1 MVNPDGITN
10 SYDAFGN
17 VSVSGNTEIQ
27 NPYTYN
33 AEYIDAS
40 TGNQYLRARYYDLE
54 EGIFLTQD
62 SYLGS
67 LLEPLS
73 QNLYTYA
80 ENNPV
85 NYSDPSG
92 HGILSKIKSAAKKV
106 ATTVK
111 NTYNKAK
118 TWVKNTYNKAK
129 NWVSNTYQN
138 AKKALTNVVS
148 SSGSSEKNKSGK
160 SSSGGRYSSGGSNAG
175 NRKYSS
181 SSRGS
186 GKSNF
191 YRPSTY
197 ERAKSFGQSRYNWFS
212 SKMKES
218 GNIRNSWTKAIEK
231 TVRKFCTTASRI
243 KKDAVRSV
251 KAANIAI
258 GISAITIGKM
268 KLEQLKK
275 KLPNINIS
283 IDYTGTWKD
292 SLQLGLGIVTTG
304 GGLLLTL
311 VGGGSEIASVGSSSA
326 ISIPAA
332 TEGIGIAGSG
342 LAISLDALR
351 NMFDVRIQKS
361 ESSKGSESG
370 KNGSDTSEALNK
382 EGTNSEWH
390 RMTLKESRQAAK
402 KLGYEKTNYR
412 AKNGEPIYYNKKTKT
427 YISQDIGSADGS
439 GPHNGG
445 VWKMGK
451 SPQELNSKSTRLGT
465 YDGNLNRI
473 GD

>member
-1 MVNPDGITN
+1 M
-10 SYDAFGN
+10 
-17 VSVSGNTEIQ
+17 
-27 NPYTYN
+27 
-33 AEYIDAS
+33 
-40 TGNQYLRARYYDLE
+40 
-54 EGIFLTQD
+54 
-62 SYLGS
+62 
-67 LLEPLS
+67 
-73 QNLYTYA
+73 
-80 ENNPV
+80 
-85 NYSDPSG
+85 
-92 HGILSKIKSAAKKV
+92 
-106 ATTVK
+106 
-111 NTYNKAK
+111 
-118 TWVKNTYNKAK
+118 KNTYNKAK

-292 SLQLGLGIVTTG
+292 SLQLRLGIVTTG

-311 VGGGSEIASVGSSSA
+311 AGGGSEIASIGSSSA

-342 LAISLDALR
+342 LAISFDALR

-390 RMTLKESRQAAK
+390 RMTSKESQQAAK

-439 GPHNGG
+439 GPVSYTHLTLPTILR
-445 VWKMGK
+445 V
-451 SPQELNSKSTRLGT
+451 
-465 YDGNLNRI
+465 
-473 GD
+473 

>member
-1 MVNPDGITN
+1 M
-10 SYDAFGN
+10 
-17 VSVSGNTEIQ
+17 
-27 NPYTYN
+27 
-33 AEYIDAS
+33 
-40 TGNQYLRARYYDLE
+40 
-54 EGIFLTQD
+54 
-62 SYLGS
+62 
-67 LLEPLS
+67 EPLS
-73 QNLYTYA
+73 QNLYTYI

-85 NYSDPSG
+85 NYTDPSG
-92 HGILSKIKSAAKKV
+92 HGIWSKIKSAAKKV
-106 ATTVK
+106 TTTVK

-138 AKKALTNVVS
+138 AKKALTNVVY

-197 ERAKSFGQSRYNWFS
+197 EWAKGFGQSRYNWFS

-326 ISIPAA
+326 ISIPVA
-332 TEGIGIAGSG
+332 TEGIAIAGTG
-342 LAISLDALR
+342 LAISGSTLA

-361 ESSKGSESG
+361 ESNKGNGSG
-370 KNGSDTSEALNK
+370 KSAGERGKENVPDKAKEIARQVKENNGAQPKGYKNIPLE
-382 EGTNSEWH
+382 EGA
-390 RMTLKESRQAAK
+390 Q
-402 KLGYEKTNYR
+402 KLPEGVNYR
-412 AKNGEPIYYNKKTKT
+412 EY
-427 YISQDIGSADGS
+427 DINPYVKGQNR
-439 GPHNGG
+439 GPERI
-445 VWKMGK
+445 V
-451 SPQELNSKSTRLGT
+451 
-465 YDGNLNRI
+465 I
-473 GD
+473 GDDNSVWYTNDHYYTFTRIE

>member
-1 MVNPDGITN
+1 M
-10 SYDAFGN
+10 
-17 VSVSGNTEIQ
+17 
-27 NPYTYN
+27 
-33 AEYIDAS
+33 
-40 TGNQYLRARYYDLE
+40 
-54 EGIFLTQD
+54 
-62 SYLGS
+62 
-67 LLEPLS
+67 EPLS
-73 QNLYTYA
+73 QNLYTYI

-85 NYSDPSG
+85 NYTDPSG
-92 HGILSKIKSAAKKV
+92 HGIWSKIKSAAKKV
-106 ATTVK
+106 TTTVK

-138 AKKALTNVVS
+138 AKKALTNIVS

-186 GKSNF
+186 SKSNF

-197 ERAKSFGQSRYNWFS
+197 ERAKRFGQSRYNWFS

-243 KKDAVRSV
+243 KKDAVKSV

-311 VGGGSEIASVGSSSA
+311 AGGGSEIASVGSSSA
-326 ISIPAA
+326 ISIPVA
-332 TEGIGIAGSG
+332 TEGIAIAGTG
-342 LAISLDALR
+342 LAISGSTLA

-361 ESSKGSESG
+361 ESNKGNGSG
-370 KNGSDTSEALNK
+370 KSAGERGKENVPDKAKEIARQVKENNGAQPKGYKNIPLE
-382 EGTNSEWH
+382 EGA
-390 RMTLKESRQAAK
+390 Q
-402 KLGYEKTNYR
+402 KLPEGVNYR
-412 AKNGEPIYYNKKTKT
+412 EY
-427 YISQDIGSADGS
+427 DINPYVKGQNR
-439 GPHNGG
+439 GPERI
-445 VWKMGK
+445 V
-451 SPQELNSKSTRLGT
+451 
-465 YDGNLNRI
+465 I
-473 GD
+473 GDDNSVWYTNDHYYTFTRIE

>member
-1 MVNPDGITN
+1 M
-10 SYDAFGN
+10 
-17 VSVSGNTEIQ
+17 
-27 NPYTYN
+27 
-33 AEYIDAS
+33 
-40 TGNQYLRARYYDLE
+40 
-54 EGIFLTQD
+54 
-62 SYLGS
+62 
-67 LLEPLS
+67 EPLS
-73 QNLYTYA
+73 QNLYTYT

-85 NYSDPSG
+85 NYTDSSG

-106 ATTVK
+106 TTTVK

-243 KKDAVRSV
+243 KKDAVKSV

-311 VGGGSEIASVGSSSA
+311 AGGGSEIASVGSSSA

-332 TEGIGIAGSG
+332 AEGIGIAGSG
-342 LAISLDALR
+342 LAISFDALR

-361 ESSKGSESG
+361 ESNKGKGDGES
-370 KNGSDTSEALNK
+370 N
-382 EGTNSEWH
+382 
-390 RMTLKESRQAAK
+390 
-402 KLGYEKTNYR
+402 
-412 AKNGEPIYYNKKTKT
+412 KTKGNIT
-427 YISQDIGSADGS
+427 ERLDTNEIPNMTKQEIIDSIPDDWEYTE
-439 GPHNGG
+439 HNGFVHIKDETG
-445 VWKMGK
+445 KMRIRIDPPDK
-451 SPQELNSKSTRLGT
+451 MTKCPHIHA
-465 YDGNLNRI
+465 YDNNGNLLDRFGNIVDRTSPA
-473 GD
+473 GHLPYKN

>member
-1 MVNPDGITN
+1 M
-10 SYDAFGN
+10 
-17 VSVSGNTEIQ
+17 
-27 NPYTYN
+27 
-33 AEYIDAS
+33 
-40 TGNQYLRARYYDLE
+40 
-54 EGIFLTQD
+54 
-62 SYLGS
+62 GS

-106 ATTVK
+106 TTTVK

-186 GKSNF
+186 SKSNF

-197 ERAKSFGQSRYNWFS
+197 ERAKRFGQSRYNWFS

-231 TVRKFCTTASRI
+231 TVRKFCTTANRI
-243 KKDAVRSV
+243 KKDAVKSV

-304 GGLLLTL
+304 GGPLLTL
-311 VGGGSEIASVGSSSA
+311 AGGGSEIASVGSSSA
-326 ISIPAA
+326 ISIPAVA
-332 TEGIGIAGSG
+332 EGIGIAGSG
-342 LAISLDALR
+342 LAISFDALR

-361 ESSKGSESG
+361 ESSKGDGGGKETPSEYNISSKQFG
-370 KNGSDTSEALNK
+370 KKWGKHKIDYPDLSMEEYRDLIDDVFKNPDKIIRDVDNNEFLYLKGENLLRITENGDFVSLYPGANSDRVLSAIEK
-382 EGTNSEWH
+382 GGTIWQ
-390 RMTLKESRQAAK
+390 K
-402 KLGYEKTNYR
+402 
-412 AKNGEPIYYNKKTKT
+412 
-427 YISQDIGSADGS
+427 
-439 GPHNGG
+439 
-445 VWKMGK
+445 
-451 SPQELNSKSTRLGT
+451 
-465 YDGNLNRI
+465 
-473 GD
+473 

>member
-1 MVNPDGITN
+1 M
-10 SYDAFGN
+10 
-17 VSVSGNTEIQ
+17 
-27 NPYTYN
+27 
-33 AEYIDAS
+33 
-40 TGNQYLRARYYDLE
+40 
-54 EGIFLTQD
+54 
-62 SYLGS
+62 
-67 LLEPLS
+67 EPLS
-73 QNLYTYA
+73 QNLYTYI

-85 NYSDPSG
+85 NYTDPSG
-92 HGILSKIKSAAKKV
+92 HGIWSKIKSAAKKV
-106 ATTVK
+106 TTTVK

-197 ERAKSFGQSRYNWFS
+197 EWAKGFGQSRYNWFS

-292 SLQLGLGIVTTG
+292 SLQLRLGIVTTG

-311 VGGGSEIASVGSSSA
+311 AGGGSEIASVGSSSA
-326 ISIPAA
+326 ISIPVA
-332 TEGIGIAGSG
+332 TEGIAIAGTG
-342 LAISLDALR
+342 LAISGSTLA

-361 ESSKGSESG
+361 ESNKGNGSG
-370 KNGSDTSEALNK
+370 KSAGERGKENVPDKAKEIARQVKENNGAQPKGYKNIPLE
-382 EGTNSEWH
+382 EGA
-390 RMTLKESRQAAK
+390 Q
-402 KLGYEKTNYR
+402 KLPEGVNYR
-412 AKNGEPIYYNKKTKT
+412 EY
-427 YISQDIGSADGS
+427 DINPYVKGQNR
-439 GPHNGG
+439 GPERI
-445 VWKMGK
+445 V
-451 SPQELNSKSTRLGT
+451 
-465 YDGNLNRI
+465 I
-473 GD
+473 GDDNSVWYTNDHYYTFTRIE

>member
-1 MVNPDGITN
+1 M
-10 SYDAFGN
+10 
-17 VSVSGNTEIQ
+17 
-27 NPYTYN
+27 
-33 AEYIDAS
+33 
-40 TGNQYLRARYYDLE
+40 
-54 EGIFLTQD
+54 
-62 SYLGS
+62 
-67 LLEPLS
+67 EPLS
-73 QNLYTYA
+73 QNLYTYT

-85 NYSDPSG
+85 NYTDSSG

-106 ATTVK
+106 TTTVK

-148 SSGSSEKNKSGK
+148 SSSSSEKNKSGK

-197 ERAKSFGQSRYNWFS
+197 EWAKGFGQSRYNWFS

-218 GNIRNSWTKAIEK
+218 GNIRNSWTKAVEK

-311 VGGGSEIASVGSSSA
+311 ASGGSEIASVGSSSA

-332 TEGIGIAGSG
+332 TEGIAIAGTG
-342 LAISLDALR
+342 LAISGSALT

-361 ESSKGSESG
+361 ESNKGKGDGES
-370 KNGSDTSEALNK
+370 N
-382 EGTNSEWH
+382 
-390 RMTLKESRQAAK
+390 
-402 KLGYEKTNYR
+402 
-412 AKNGEPIYYNKKTKT
+412 KTKGNIT
-427 YISQDIGSADGS
+427 DR
-439 GPHNGG
+439 
-445 VWKMGK
+445 K
-451 SPQELNSKSTRLGT
+451 SVV
-465 YDGNLNRI
+465 
-473 GD
+473 

>member
-1 MVNPDGITN
+1 M
-10 SYDAFGN
+10 
-17 VSVSGNTEIQ
+17 
-27 NPYTYN
+27 
-33 AEYIDAS
+33 
-40 TGNQYLRARYYDLE
+40 
-54 EGIFLTQD
+54 
-62 SYLGS
+62 
-67 LLEPLS
+67 EPLS
-73 QNLYTYA
+73 QNLYTYI

-85 NYSDPSG
+85 NYTDPSG
-92 HGILSKIKSAAKKV
+92 HGIWSKIKSAAKKV
-106 ATTVK
+106 TTTVK

-197 ERAKSFGQSRYNWFS
+197 EWAKGFGQSRYNWFS

-326 ISIPAA
+326 ISIPVA
-332 TEGIGIAGSG
+332 TEGIAIAGTG
-342 LAISLDALR
+342 LAISGSTLA

-361 ESSKGSESG
+361 ESNKGNGSG
-370 KNGSDTSEALNK
+370 KSAGERGKENVPDKAKEIARQVKENNGAQPKGYKNIPLE
-382 EGTNSEWH
+382 EGA
-390 RMTLKESRQAAK
+390 Q
-402 KLGYEKTNYR
+402 KLPEGVNYR
-412 AKNGEPIYYNKKTKT
+412 EY
-427 YISQDIGSADGS
+427 DINPYVKGQNR
-439 GPHNGG
+439 GPERI
-445 VWKMGK
+445 V
-451 SPQELNSKSTRLGT
+451 
-465 YDGNLNRI
+465 I
-473 GD
+473 GDDNSVWYTNDHYYTFTRIE

>member
-1 MVNPDGITN
+1 
-10 SYDAFGN
+10 
-17 VSVSGNTEIQ
+17 
-27 NPYTYN
+27 
-33 AEYIDAS
+33 
-40 TGNQYLRARYYDLE
+40 
-54 EGIFLTQD
+54 
-62 SYLGS
+62 
-67 LLEPLS
+67 
-73 QNLYTYA
+73 
-80 ENNPV
+80 V

-138 AKKALTNVVS
+138 AKKALTNVIS

-186 GKSNF
+186 SKSNF
-191 YRPSTY
+191 YRSSTY

-311 VGGGSEIASVGSSSA
+311 AGGGSEIASVGSSSA
-326 ISIPAA
+326 ISIPVA
-332 TEGIGIAGSG
+332 TEGIAIAGTG
-342 LAISLDALR
+342 LAISGSTLA

-361 ESSKGSESG
+361 ESNKGNGSG
-370 KNGSDTSEALNK
+370 KSAGERGKENVPDKAKEIARQVKENNGAQPKGYKGGRIYKNIPLE
-382 EGTNSEWH
+382 EGA
-390 RMTLKESRQAAK
+390 Q
-402 KLGYEKTNYR
+402 KLPEGVNYR
-412 AKNGEPIYYNKKTKT
+412 EY
-427 YISQDIGSADGS
+427 DINPYVKGQNR
-439 GPHNGG
+439 GPERI
-445 VWKMGK
+445 V
-451 SPQELNSKSTRLGT
+451 
-465 YDGNLNRI
+465 I
-473 GD
+473 GDDNSVWYTNDHYYTFTRIE

>member
-1 MVNPDGITN
+1 M
-10 SYDAFGN
+10 
-17 VSVSGNTEIQ
+17 
-27 NPYTYN
+27 
-33 AEYIDAS
+33 
-40 TGNQYLRARYYDLE
+40 
-54 EGIFLTQD
+54 
-62 SYLGS
+62 
-67 LLEPLS
+67 
-73 QNLYTYA
+73 
-80 ENNPV
+80 

-106 ATTVK
+106 TTTVK

-186 GKSNF
+186 SKSNF

-197 ERAKSFGQSRYNWFS
+197 ERAKRFGQSRYNWFS

-311 VGGGSEIASVGSSSA
+311 AGGGSEIASVGSSSA

-332 TEGIGIAGSG
+332 AEGIGIAGSG
-342 LAISLDALR
+342 LAISFDALR

-361 ESSKGSESG
+361 ESNKGKGDGES
-370 KNGSDTSEALNK
+370 N
-382 EGTNSEWH
+382 
-390 RMTLKESRQAAK
+390 
-402 KLGYEKTNYR
+402 
-412 AKNGEPIYYNKKTKT
+412 KTKGNIT
-427 YISQDIGSADGS
+427 ERLDTNEIPNMTKQEIIDSIPDDWEYTE
-439 GPHNGG
+439 HNGFVHIKDETG
-445 VWKMGK
+445 KMRIRIDPPDK
-451 SPQELNSKSTRLGT
+451 MTKCPHIHA
-465 YDGNLNRI
+465 YDNNGNLLDRFGNIVDRTSPA
-473 GD
+473 GHLPYKN

>member
-1 MVNPDGITN
+1 MN
-10 SYDAFGN
+10 
-17 VSVSGNTEIQ
+17 
-27 NPYTYN
+27 YT
-33 AEYIDAS
+33 
-40 TGNQYLRARYYDLE
+40 
-54 EGIFLTQD
+54 
-62 SYLGS
+62 
-67 LLEPLS
+67 
-73 QNLYTYA
+73 
-80 ENNPV
+80 
-85 NYSDPSG
+85 DPSG
-92 HGILSKIKSAAKKV
+92 HGIWSKIKSAAKKV
-106 ATTVK
+106 TTTVK

-186 GKSNF
+186 SKSNF

-197 ERAKSFGQSRYNWFS
+197 ERAKRFGQSRYNWFS

-311 VGGGSEIASVGSSSA
+311 ASGGSEIASVGSSSA
-326 ISIPAA
+326 ISIPVA
-332 TEGIGIAGSG
+332 TEGIAIAGTG
-342 LAISLDALR
+342 LAISGSTLA

-361 ESSKGSESG
+361 ESNKGNGSG
-370 KNGSDTSEALNK
+370 KSAGERGKENVPDKAKEIARQVKENNGAQPKGYKNIPLE
-382 EGTNSEWH
+382 EGA
-390 RMTLKESRQAAK
+390 Q
-402 KLGYEKTNYR
+402 KLPEGVNYR
-412 AKNGEPIYYNKKTKT
+412 EY
-427 YISQDIGSADGS
+427 DINPYVKGQNR
-439 GPHNGG
+439 GPERI
-445 VWKMGK
+445 V
-451 SPQELNSKSTRLGT
+451 
-465 YDGNLNRI
+465 I
-473 GD
+473 GDDNSVWYTNDHYYTFTRIE

>member
-1 MVNPDGITN
+1 M
-10 SYDAFGN
+10 
-17 VSVSGNTEIQ
+17 
-27 NPYTYN
+27 
-33 AEYIDAS
+33 
-40 TGNQYLRARYYDLE
+40 
-54 EGIFLTQD
+54 
-62 SYLGS
+62 
-67 LLEPLS
+67 EPLS
-73 QNLYTYA
+73 QNLYTYI

-85 NYSDPSG
+85 NYTDPSG
-92 HGILSKIKSAAKKV
+92 HGIWSKIKSAAKKV
-106 ATTVK
+106 TTTVK

-138 AKKALTNVVS
+138 AKKALTNIVS

-186 GKSNF
+186 SKSNF

-197 ERAKSFGQSRYNWFS
+197 ERAKRFGQSRYNWFS

-283 IDYTGTWKD
+283 IDYTRTWKD

-326 ISIPAA
+326 ISIPVA
-332 TEGIGIAGSG
+332 TEGIAIAGTG
-342 LAISLDALR
+342 LAISGSTLA

-361 ESSKGSESG
+361 ESNKGNGSG
-370 KNGSDTSEALNK
+370 KSAGERGKENVPDKAKEIARQVKENNGAQPKGYKNIPLE
-382 EGTNSEWH
+382 EGA
-390 RMTLKESRQAAK
+390 Q
-402 KLGYEKTNYR
+402 KLPEGVNYR
-412 AKNGEPIYYNKKTKT
+412 EY
-427 YISQDIGSADGS
+427 DINPYVKGQNR
-439 GPHNGG
+439 GPERI
-445 VWKMGK
+445 V
-451 SPQELNSKSTRLGT
+451 
-465 YDGNLNRI
+465 I
-473 GD
+473 GDDNSVWYTNDHYYTFTRIE

>member
-1 MVNPDGITN
+1 M
-10 SYDAFGN
+10 
-17 VSVSGNTEIQ
+17 
-27 NPYTYN
+27 
-33 AEYIDAS
+33 
-40 TGNQYLRARYYDLE
+40 
-54 EGIFLTQD
+54 
-62 SYLGS
+62 
-67 LLEPLS
+67 EPLS
-73 QNLYTYA
+73 QNLYTYI

-85 NYSDPSG
+85 NYTDPSG
-92 HGILSKIKSAAKKV
+92 HGIWSKIKSAAKKV
-106 ATTVK
+106 TTTVK

-243 KKDAVRSV
+243 KKDAVKSV

-283 IDYTGTWKD
+283 IDYTRTWKD

-326 ISIPAA
+326 ISIPVA
-332 TEGIGIAGSG
+332 TEGIAIAGTG
-342 LAISLDALR
+342 LAISGSTLA

-361 ESSKGSESG
+361 ESNKGNGSG
-370 KNGSDTSEALNK
+370 KSAGERGKENVPDKAKEIARQVKENNGAQPKGYKNIPLE
-382 EGTNSEWH
+382 EGAQKLPEGVNYREYDINPYVKGQNRGPERIVIGDDNSVWYTNDHYYTFTRIERRSFLY
-390 RMTLKESRQAAK
+390 TLK
-402 KLGYEKTNYR
+402 
-412 AKNGEPIYYNKKTKT
+412 
-427 YISQDIGSADGS
+427 
-439 GPHNGG
+439 
-445 VWKMGK
+445 
-451 SPQELNSKSTRLGT
+451 SKR
-465 YDGNLNRI
+465 D
-473 GD
+473 

>member
-1 MVNPDGITN
+1 MN
-10 SYDAFGN
+10 
-17 VSVSGNTEIQ
+17 
-27 NPYTYN
+27 YT
-33 AEYIDAS
+33 
-40 TGNQYLRARYYDLE
+40 
-54 EGIFLTQD
+54 
-62 SYLGS
+62 
-67 LLEPLS
+67 
-73 QNLYTYA
+73 
-80 ENNPV
+80 
-85 NYSDPSG
+85 DPSG
-92 HGILSKIKSAAKKV
+92 HGIWSKIKSAAKKV
-106 ATTVK
+106 TTTVK

-138 AKKALTNVVS
+138 AKKALTNVVY

-197 ERAKSFGQSRYNWFS
+197 EWAKGFGQSRYNWFS

-326 ISIPAA
+326 ISIPVA
-332 TEGIGIAGSG
+332 TEGIAIAGTG
-342 LAISLDALR
+342 LAISGSTLA

-361 ESSKGSESG
+361 ESNKGNGSG
-370 KNGSDTSEALNK
+370 KSAGERGKENVPDKAKEIARQVKENNGAQPKGYKNIPLE
-382 EGTNSEWH
+382 EGA
-390 RMTLKESRQAAK
+390 Q
-402 KLGYEKTNYR
+402 KLPEGVNYR
-412 AKNGEPIYYNKKTKT
+412 EY
-427 YISQDIGSADGS
+427 DINPYVKGQNR
-439 GPHNGG
+439 GPERI
-445 VWKMGK
+445 V
-451 SPQELNSKSTRLGT
+451 
-465 YDGNLNRI
+465 I
-473 GD
+473 GDDNSVWYTNDHYYTFTRIE

>member
-1 MVNPDGITN
+1 M
-10 SYDAFGN
+10 
-17 VSVSGNTEIQ
+17 
-27 NPYTYN
+27 
-33 AEYIDAS
+33 
-40 TGNQYLRARYYDLE
+40 
-54 EGIFLTQD
+54 
-62 SYLGS
+62 
-67 LLEPLS
+67 
-73 QNLYTYA
+73 
-80 ENNPV
+80 

-106 ATTVK
+106 TTTVK

-186 GKSNF
+186 SKSNF

-197 ERAKSFGQSRYNWFS
+197 ERAKRFGQSRYNWFS

-243 KKDAVRSV
+243 KKDAVKSV

-326 ISIPAA
+326 ISIPAVA
-332 TEGIGIAGSG
+332 EGIGIAGSG
-342 LAISLDALR
+342 LAISFDALR

-361 ESSKGSESG
+361 ESNKGNGCGES
-370 KNGSDTSEALNK
+370 N
-382 EGTNSEWH
+382 
-390 RMTLKESRQAAK
+390 
-402 KLGYEKTNYR
+402 
-412 AKNGEPIYYNKKTKT
+412 KTKGNIT
-427 YISQDIGSADGS
+427 ERLDTNEIPNMTKQEIIDSIPDDWEYTE
-439 GPHNGG
+439 HNGFVHIKDETG
-445 VWKMGK
+445 KMRIRIDPPDK
-451 SPQELNSKSTRLGT
+451 MTKYPHVHA
-465 YDGNLNRI
+465 YDNNGNLLDRFGNIVDRTSPA
-473 GD
+473 GHLPYKN

>member
-1 MVNPDGITN
+1 M
-10 SYDAFGN
+10 
-17 VSVSGNTEIQ
+17 
-27 NPYTYN
+27 
-33 AEYIDAS
+33 
-40 TGNQYLRARYYDLE
+40 
-54 EGIFLTQD
+54 
-62 SYLGS
+62 
-67 LLEPLS
+67 EPLS
-73 QNLYTYA
+73 QNLYTYI

-85 NYSDPSG
+85 NYTDPSG
-92 HGILSKIKSAAKKV
+92 HGIWSKIKSAAKKV
-106 ATTVK
+106 TTTVK

-197 ERAKSFGQSRYNWFS
+197 EWAKGFGQSRYNWFS

-311 VGGGSEIASVGSSSA
+311 AGGGSEIASVGSSSA
-326 ISIPAA
+326 ISIPVA
-332 TEGIGIAGSG
+332 TEGIAIAGTG
-342 LAISLDALR
+342 LAISGSTLA

-361 ESSKGSESG
+361 ESNKGNGSG
-370 KNGSDTSEALNK
+370 KSAGERGKENVPDKAKEIARQVKENNGAQPKGYKNIPLE
-382 EGTNSEWH
+382 EGA
-390 RMTLKESRQAAK
+390 Q
-402 KLGYEKTNYR
+402 KLPEGVNYR
-412 AKNGEPIYYNKKTKT
+412 EY
-427 YISQDIGSADGS
+427 DINPYVKGQNR
-439 GPHNGG
+439 GPERI
-445 VWKMGK
+445 V
-451 SPQELNSKSTRLGT
+451 
-465 YDGNLNRI
+465 I
-473 GD
+473 GDDNSVWYTNDHYYTFTRIE

>member
-1 MVNPDGITN
+1 MN
-10 SYDAFGN
+10 
-17 VSVSGNTEIQ
+17 
-27 NPYTYN
+27 YT
-33 AEYIDAS
+33 
-40 TGNQYLRARYYDLE
+40 
-54 EGIFLTQD
+54 
-62 SYLGS
+62 
-67 LLEPLS
+67 
-73 QNLYTYA
+73 
-80 ENNPV
+80 
-85 NYSDPSG
+85 DPSG
-92 HGILSKIKSAAKKV
+92 HEILSKIKSAAKKV

-118 TWVKNTYNKAK
+118 TWVKNTYNKSK

-186 GKSNF
+186 SKSNF

-243 KKDAVRSV
+243 KKDAVKSV

-332 TEGIGIAGSG
+332 AEGIGIAGSG
-342 LAISLDALR
+342 LAISFDALR

-361 ESSKGSESG
+361 ESSKGNGDG
-370 KNGSDTSEALNK
+370 KNSQENANS
-382 EGTNSEWH
+382 SEWN
-390 RMTLKESRQAAK
+390 KGSFDSSQESLDYHFNKHGEEVGAKNTEQYLRKAEEFAKNAK
-402 KLGYEKTNYR
+402 KGSTKSRVRGEVEGVIRYK
-412 AKNGEPIYYNKKTKT
+412 KNGK
-427 YISQDIGSADGS
+427 YIDIAPDGS
-439 GPHNGG
+439 I
-445 VWKMGK
+445 VSFGK
-451 SPQELNSKSTRLGT
+451 Q
-465 YDGNLNRI
+465 
-473 GD
+473 